1 MGEQVSHFDISEFL
15 HFNQPTGTASQDQDF
30 QVGKWF
36 SVLWSRSRSEP
47 SFFGWNRS
55 RIFCRLRAFL
65 KSDKPKKIVKL
76 ILNLFSYKIHRQRYR
91 LPIYMYF

>member
-47 SFFGWNRS
+47 VGAELFWLEPEPNFLSAPG
-55 RIFCRLRAFL
+55 IFKVR
-65 KSDKPKKIVKL
+65 
-76 ILNLFSYKIHRQRYR
+76 
-91 LPIYMYF
+91 